1 LWVLG
6 SGRTIIN
13 SIVAKD
19 VLKFLSNKFSFFVM
33 NAARC
38 GSIMAEPVVVK
49 LGSNMST
56 KHIGYS
62 NKFNKN
68 IGMGSVQLSA

>member
-1 LWVLG
+1 
-6 SGRTIIN
+6 
-13 SIVAKD
+13 
-19 VLKFLSNKFSFFVM
+19 M